1 VDLTA
6 MRLLPPLARLNL
18 LHNKVRTLVAV
29 AGICFAVTLLFM
41 QLGFFASVLKTA
53 VLVYDGLDFD
63 LLISSPN
70 YVVLTQAEAFPRARL
85 HQAEGHPD
93 VRAVLPVYVS
103 RVLWRNKDTRYRR
116 AVVMLGVNPNDPVS
130 RAPEL
135 AGQLPGLARPDTVL
149 VDRLSR
155 PECGPH
161 EVGDVTDAGTEAG
174 TYRLTVVGQFTVG
187 PGFEAGLVVVGD
199 QTFCRL
205 QGGRPLADVNLGLVQ
220 LRPGVDPERAR
231 AELKRRLPRDV
242 EVLTRSGVAR
252 REWRYW
258 VTSTSTGII
267 FGTGVLVA
275 LLFGLVITYQVLSM
289 EVSQRLS
296 EYATL
301 KALGFADA
309 TLSRVVLQQALILG
323 AVSYVPG
330 FAFACGIY
338 RFGESA
344 TNLPVGMTL
353 GRAVAVAALN
363 LVVCGASGLMALRI
377 LRRADPVDLF

>member
-1 VDLTA
+1 

-29 AGICFAVTLLFM
+29 GGICFAVTLLFM

-53 VLVYDGLDFD
+53 MLIYDGLDFD

-70 YVVLTQAEAFPRARL
+70 YVVLTQAETFPRARL
-85 HQAEGHPD
+85 QQAEALPG
-93 VRAVLPVYVS
+93 VEAVWPVYVS
-103 RVLWRNKDTRYRR
+103 RVLWRNPQTRYRR
-116 AVVMLGVNPNDPVS
+116 ALVMLGVNPYDPVT
-130 RAPEL
+130 RNPEL
-135 AGQLPGLARPDTVL
+135 ARQLPGLARPDTVL

-161 EVGDVTDAGTEAG
+161 EAGDVTDAGTQAG
-174 TYRLTVVGQFTVG
+174 TQRLTVLGQFSTG

-199 QTFCRL
+199 QTFRRL
-205 QGGRPLADVNLGLVQ
+205 QGGRPAADVNLGLVK
-220 LRPGVDPERAR
+220 LRPGVEPEKAA
-231 AELKRRLPRDV
+231 AEMQRLLPHDV
-242 EVLTRSGVAR
+242 VVLTRPGVAR

-258 VTSTSTGII
+258 VTSTSTGIL

-301 KALGFADA
+301 KALGFADSSLA
-309 TLSRVVLQQALILG
+309 WVVLQQALILG

-330 FAFACGIY
+330 FAFAVGIY
-338 RFGESA
+338 HYGESA
-344 TNLPVGMTL
+344 THLPVGMTL
-353 GRAVAVAALN
+353 GRAVAVGVLN